1 MSQESK
7 SALSHFLTSCA
18 LIPGMR
24 SRSDTIATDVHPN
37 LVFST
42 LKPDWDCLIG
52 RKVDEMHMVPRVFG
66 KKRTDFQHVIVP
78 DNVRITSGQWLF
90 KVTSSTAFVCGFVD
104 GVYPLDS
111 TCSLGYPSRHK
122 WVWSTE
128 TCSGVTDK
136 WVPLNGISE
145 DDAEETTVHCRLDCE
160 KREIAFRVND
170 GAVWVIV
177 ATDVIAESCFI
188 PVMALRED
196 EKFTFSLLYTGENEA
211 AVTPITL
218 LEVEKIQRNSP
229 RAASPETDRIGMLT
243 RSILSS
249 VIELWP
255 SERSLFSYFPLTICT
270 ETTSVLEEV
279 ISLLKKRPDLVAPF
293 LKQLWGMRKSEYW
306 LLYRDLLLLELLK
319 EFTSRSEGST
329 EWAETCVESIS
340 SEWCRVSLDS
350 LRCSQKG
357 VSVSAQR
364 SPRLPPLCPFFS

>member
-1 MSQESK
+1 M
-7 SALSHFLTSCA
+7 
-18 LIPGMR
+18 
-24 SRSDTIATDVHPN
+24 
-37 LVFST
+37 
-42 LKPDWDCLIG
+42 
-52 RKVDEMHMVPRVFG
+52 
-66 KKRTDFQHVIVP
+66 
-78 DNVRITSGQWLF
+78 
-90 KVTSSTAFVCGFVD
+90 
-104 GVYPLDS
+104 
-111 TCSLGYPSRHK
+111 
-122 WVWSTE
+122 
-128 TCSGVTDK
+128 
-136 WVPLNGISE
+136 
-145 DDAEETTVHCRLDCE
+145 
-160 KREIAFRVND
+160 
-170 GAVWVIV
+170 
-177 ATDVIAESCFI
+177 
-188 PVMALRED
+188 
-196 EKFTFSLLYTGENEA
+196 
-211 AVTPITL
+211 TPITL

-255 SERSLFSYFPLTICT
+255 SERSLFSYFPLAICT

-329 EWAETCVESIS
+329 EWAETCVVSIS
-340 SEWCRVSLDS
+340 SEWCRVSLGS

>member
-1 MSQESK
+1 M
-7 SALSHFLTSCA
+7 
-18 LIPGMR
+18 
-24 SRSDTIATDVHPN
+24 
-37 LVFST
+37 
-42 LKPDWDCLIG
+42 
-52 RKVDEMHMVPRVFG
+52 
-66 KKRTDFQHVIVP
+66 
-78 DNVRITSGQWLF
+78 
-90 KVTSSTAFVCGFVD
+90 
-104 GVYPLDS
+104 
-111 TCSLGYPSRHK
+111 
-122 WVWSTE
+122 
-128 TCSGVTDK
+128 
-136 WVPLNGISE
+136 NGISE

-177 ATDVIAESCFI
+177 ASDVIAESCFI
-188 PVMALRED
+188 PVVALRED

-211 AVTPITL
+211 AVTSITL

-229 RAASPETDRIGMLT
+229 RVASPETDRIGMLT

-319 EFTSRSEGST
+319 EFASRSEGST
-329 EWAETCVESIS
+329 EWAETCVESIL
-340 SEWCRVSLDS
+340 SEWCRVSLGS
-350 LRCSQKG
+350 LRCSQNG